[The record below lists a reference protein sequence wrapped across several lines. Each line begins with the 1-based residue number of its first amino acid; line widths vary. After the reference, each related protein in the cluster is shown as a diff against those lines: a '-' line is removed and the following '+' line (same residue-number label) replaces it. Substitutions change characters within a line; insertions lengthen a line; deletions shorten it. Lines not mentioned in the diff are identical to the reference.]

1 MLSVSPSPNRWIKMI
16 IDYIFYWYQLPV
28 ILKYRPLKAKPQQR
42 KGKYISSVIT
52 DFKMVRLLGLYY
64 ASMA

>member
-16 IDYIFYWYQLPV
+16 IDYILLVSVTCNLEIQ
-28 ILKYRPLKAKPQQR
+28 IKAKPQQR
-42 KGKYISSVIT
+42 KGNIFLVSLQISRWW
-52 DFKMVRLLGLYY
+52 DYWFEYY